1 MKKILVTGA
10 NGMLGQDLCPMLEK
24 QGYSVIKTDIDS
36 LDITDESSIQK
47 VLNTNKPDLII
58 HCAAFTQVDK
68 SEETP
73 ELVMKI
79 NAQGTQNIA
88 QAASKLD
95 VPIVYL
101 STDYVFDGEGNAK
114 LLPES
119 KTNPINQYGLSKLKG
134 EDAVKTYCQKY
145 YIVRTSWLYGLHGK
159 NFVETMISL
168 AKRDVLKVVDDQT
181 GCPTWTVD
189 LAEAIIKI
197 ISDKKPYG
205 IYHACGGGETSWH
218 GFAGKI
224 FDLMKLN
231 VNLKP
236 CRSEDFP
243 CPAKRPKY
251 SVMDNGNLC
260 RHWESA
266 LRDYLELRSK

>member
-36 LDITDESSIQK
+36 LDITDEQSVRE
-47 VLNTNKPDLII
+47 VLGSNKPDLII

-68 SEETP
+68 AEEVT
-73 ELVMKI
+73 ELAMKI
-79 NAQGTQNIA
+79 NVQGTQNIA
-88 QAASKLD
+88 QVASQLD
-95 VPIVYL
+95 ATLVYL
-101 STDYVFDGEGNAK
+101 STDYVFDGKGKAK
-114 LLPES
+114 LLPDS

-134 EDAVKTYCQKY
+134 EDAIKKYCQKY
-145 YIVRTSWLYGLHGK
+145 YIIRTSWLYGLHGK

-168 AKRDVLKVVDDQT
+168 AKRDELNVVDDQT

-197 ISDKKPYG
+197 VSDKKPYG
-205 IYHACGGGETSWH
+205 TYHACGGGETSWH
-218 GFAGKI
+218 GFASKI
-224 FDLMKLN
+224 FELMKLD

-251 SVMDNGNLC
+251 SVMDNGGLC